1 MKRII
6 LFSLLFAVL
15 FLNAQEKAV
24 PVFKNGEAQIID
36 AFNTPYKWI
45 RHDLWVVTNFDTDG
59 DGKKD
64 RMHVSV
70 TRPFQTDTQGLKLP
84 IIYVTS
90 PYFAGV
96 ATETCLLYT
105 SPSPRDR
112 TRSRMPSSA

>member
-1 MKRII
+1 MKK
-6 LFSLLFAVL
+6 LLPFSLLFTVL

-36 AFNTPYKWI
+36 AFNTPNKWI
-45 RHDLWVVTNFDTDG
+45 RHDLWVATNFDTDG

-96 ATETCLLYT
+96 APETEG
-105 SPSPRDR
+105 
-112 TRSRMPSSA
+112 AF

>member
-6 LFSLLFAVL
+6 LFSLLFTVL

-36 AFNTPYKWI
+36 AFNTPNKWI
-45 RHDLWVVTNFDTDG
+45 RHDLWVATNFDTDG

-70 TRPFQTDTQGLKLP
+70 TRPFHRH
-84 IIYVTS
+84 S
-90 PYFAGV
+90 
-96 ATETCLLYT
+96 
-105 SPSPRDR
+105 
-112 TRSRMPSSA
+112 RSKTTNNICN